1 MEEITTNE
9 SDSAHEK
16 LDYQELLNQYKEAI
30 DKSTIVSMTNLLGK
44 ITYANDEFCRL
55 SKYTRE
61 ELIGKP
67 HNIVRHPD
75 MPKES
80 FKEMWA
86 TIKAGQIWKG
96 IIENKAKDGSRYI
109 VNTAIIPIKN
119 PDGTNKEYI
128 GIRSDISELVF
139 SQNKVKS
146 LLSASSKF
154 VPDQFLNELKHN
166 DLTSIQPGAAANLK
180 LTVLFAD
187 IRGFTSISEKLSA
200 AEIFKG
206 LNQYISQIE
215 PVITKH
221 SGFIDKFIG
230 DATMALFHRAEDA
243 LNAGLEMLEVL
254 EEWNTFLAQGNR
266 SPIRIGIGIHTG
278 PVILGTVGTE
288 SRMNTTVIGDTV
300 NVAARLEKLTKQAKT
315 PLLFTESTYRE
326 INPEGKSVQRIGKSM
341 LRGRSQYTTVYT
353 AKLTV

>member
-1 MEEITTNE
+1 MEETATNNSGSSE
-9 SDSAHEK
+9 DNFNY
-16 LDYQELLNQYKEAI
+16 LELLNQYKDAI

-44 ITYANDEFCRL
+44 ITYVNDEFCRL
-55 SKYTRE
+55 SKYSKE
-61 ELIGKP
+61 ELVGKP

-86 TIKAGQIWKG
+86 TIKEGKIWKG
-96 IIENKAKDGSRYI
+96 VIENKTKDGNKYI

-128 GIRSDISELVF
+128 GIRNDISELVF

-154 VPDQFLNELKHN
+154 VPDQFLNELKCD
-166 DLTSIQPGAAANLK
+166 DLTSIQPGVAANLK

-200 AEIFKG
+200 EEIFKG
-206 LNQYISQIE
+206 LNQYIAQIE

-230 DATMALFHRAEDA
+230 DAVMALFHNADDA
-243 LNAGLEMLEVL
+243 LSAGLEMLEVL
-254 EEWNTFLAQGNR
+254 EEWNTFLAQGNH

-278 PVILGTVGTE
+278 PVALGTVGTE

-300 NVAARLEKLTKQAKT
+300 NIAARLEKLTKKAKL
-315 PLLFTESTYRE
+315 PLLFSESTFQE
-326 INPEGKSVQRIGKSM
+326 INPEGKSIHKIGKSM
-341 LRGRSQYTTVYT
+341 LRGRTKYTTVYT
-353 AKLTV
+353 AKFTT